1 MTTYDIPQTP
11 LRVIRYVSP
20 VPDYIYQSQP
30 RCASSLGR
38 FDARVS
44 GWLQMDVGNWT
55 CPRTAPYEPILAIP
69 MEVRNLDPG
78 WADCVGGIYGVY
90 DPPIALTPMSAIAKP
105 TLPGEDSGQTSSA
118 VPASTPK
125 PTAAASTSPVTPSA
139 SPAPTALGKAQ
150 SSGPAGSH
158 IIEASASKLT
168 EGGQTGKQQSS
179 LESQQSDARAHIGSA
194 AQSTRISPGDPDT
207 VSHEPSQHDTVLQ
220 GGQPQLQPTATTSE
234 PELDALSILLAAQSS
249 VPASAHDQEHAD
261 PVQTPH
267 ATSQKSE
274 LAEPSNPSA
283 DPGLFSVPDPRV
295 VTIAGGGLMTVQQVG
310 SSIVVQQDGSTATV
324 AQNSQATVA
333 GHFFSPAPDGNAV
346 VIDHSITHLLPSS
359 ALGQTAFAT
368 IVANGETITAL
379 KQGSNVVLA
388 VAGNTEAQT
397 LELGGAVEI
406 GSQTITVASDGKQL
420 VVGSSTIVIPANI
433 VNGNGGVGDATGAG
447 STTTI
452 LQDGTELIASAAG
465 SALIIQ
471 QGTYAVTL
479 AAGQETIL
487 DGNTISAMRSGGALI
502 VNQSETIL
510 IPTGPLAGSPTTAS
524 GASGDRSTR
533 ITGIVGETAGSDT
546 TSQSIPASSNAGVR
560 VARYA
565 LQRLLPVSCVFTT
578 IALLG

>member
-1 MTTYDIPQTP
+1 MPTYDIPQTL

-90 DPPIALTPMSAIAKP
+90 DPPIALTPVSAIAKP
-105 TLPGEDSGQTSSA
+105 TMPGEDSGKTSPA

-125 PTAAASTSPVTPSA
+125 PTAAASTSPVKPSA
-139 SPAPTALGKAQ
+139 SPAPTALGEAQ
-150 SSGPAGSH
+150 SSGLAGSH

-168 EGGQTGKQQSS
+168 DSGQTGEQQLS

-194 AQSTRISPGDPDT
+194 AQPIRIPPGDSDA

-220 GGQPQLQPTATTSE
+220 GGPPQQQTAATTSE
-234 PELDALSILLAAQSS
+234 PKLDALSILLAAQSS
-249 VPASAHDQEHAD
+249 VPAPAHDQEHAD
-261 PVQTPH
+261 PVQTAH

-274 LAEPSNPSA
+274 LAEPSDPSA
-283 DPGLFSVPDPRV
+283 DPGPFSVPDSGV
-295 VTIAGGGLMTVQQVG
+295 LTVAGVGSVTVQQVG
-310 SSIVVQQDGSTATV
+310 SSIIVQQDESTVTL
-324 AQNSQATVA
+324 AQNSRATIA
-333 GHFFSPAPDGNAV
+333 GHLFSPAPDGGAV
-346 VIDHSITHLLPSS
+346 IVDHSITHLLPSS

-397 LELGGAVEI
+397 LELGDAVEI
-406 GSQTITVASDGKQL
+406 GPQTANVASDGKEL
-420 VVGSSTIVIPANI
+420 VVGSSTIVIPANT
-433 VNGNGGVGDATGAG
+433 VNGNGGASEATGAG
-447 STTTI
+447 STTTV
-452 LQDGTELIASAAG
+452 LQDGTELIASAAE
-465 SALIIQ
+465 SAVIIQ

-479 AAGQETIL
+479 AAGKETIL
-487 DGNTISAMRSGGALI
+487 DGNTMSAMRSGGALI

-510 IPTGPLAGSPTTAS
+510 VPTGPSDGSPTTAS
-524 GASGDRSTR
+524 RASGDRN
-533 ITGIVGETAGSDT
+533 TGIVGETAGSGS

-565 LQRLLPVSCVFTT
+565 MQRLLAVSCVFTS
-578 IALLG
+578 IALLR